1 MSQDAVYKLLK
12 ENPAMTYEEIAAKL
26 NMKPKTA
33 SVHFFRL
40 KTKGL
45 VDRDDDGN
53 VIFLEP
59 EGSVL
64 KAATYKEMLD
74 IYMEDF
80 RKQTTFV
87 DRLSV
92 GREIRLLMEKM

>member
-12 ENPAMTYEEIAAKL
+12 ENPTLTYEEIGAAL

-40 KTKGL
+40 KVKGL

-64 KAATYKEMLD
+64 KASTYKEMLD

-80 RKQTTFV
+80 RKQATFS
-87 DRLSV
+87 DRLAV
-92 GREIRLLMEKM
+92 GREIRMLLEKM

>member
-1 MSQDAVYKLLK
+1 MSQNAVYKLLK
-12 ENPAMTYEEIAAKL
+12 ENPAMNYEEIGEKL
-26 NMKPKTA
+26 NISPKTA

-40 KTKGL
+40 KVKGL

-64 KAATYKEMLD
+64 KATTYKEMLD

-80 RKQTTFV
+80 RKQTTFA
-87 DRLSV
+87 DRLAV
-92 GREIRLLMEKM
+92 GREIRLLLEKM